1 MAVSKGRLQ
10 FPFPSFFPPRVMP
23 TFTAIALDTLLEPG
37 ASKSVDKTMPS
48 SKPPNSRPIPNPK
61 LERRNSTSVTER
73 RVKRPQMTPALYAT
87 PKATPLP
94 DSPTSFTP
102 SPYIINHKRRGPR
115 LMKSYSEDDVSS
127 RQKTDEKVNGNKNNA
142 ETEVAHSTDDISVT
156 FSIPGPNEEHV
167 NGDRDCEVGSHNSEP
182 GEDLLKLERDGDS
195 EYFFDP
201 QDSLSVASNTDV
213 EDNSGAER
221 LVKLTPPTGEFYD
234 AWEDLS
240 FEAELRE
247 MRLSLLMEIEKRK
260 QAEEALNNMQSLWQR
275 LGQQLSL
282 VGLALPADPTVVAEG
297 EQPDCDPAEELCQQ
311 VDVSRFVSE
320 SIGRGLARAEL
331 EMEMEA
337 QIESKNFEI
346 ARLNDRLHFYEVVN
360 REMYQRN
367 QDALEMAR
375 HQRQIRKRRQ
385 RWVWGS
391 IAAAITLG
399 TAALAW
405 SYLPTG
411 RESSSTEHFQN
422 PEGDDAAN

>member
-1 MAVSKGRLQ
+1 M
-10 FPFPSFFPPRVMP
+10 
-23 TFTAIALDTLLEPG
+23 
-37 ASKSVDKTMPS
+37 
-48 SKPPNSRPIPNPK
+48 
-61 LERRNSTSVTER
+61 
-73 RVKRPQMTPALYAT
+73 
-87 PKATPLP
+87 
-94 DSPTSFTP
+94 
-102 SPYIINHKRRGPR
+102 
-115 LMKSYSEDDVSS
+115 
-127 RQKTDEKVNGNKNNA
+127 KTDEKVNGNKNNA
-142 ETEVAHSTDDISVT
+142 ETEVDHSTDDISVT
-156 FSIPGPNEEHV
+156 SSIPGPNEEHV
-167 NGDRDCEVGSHNSEP
+167 NGDRDSEVGCHNSEP
-182 GEDLLKLERDGDS
+182 GCSNGELESSNLELGSSSKSNGVTREESLKLERDGDS

-201 QDSLSVASNTDV
+201 QDSLSVTSITDV

-234 AWEDLS
+234 AWEDLPS
-240 FEAELRE
+240 EAELRE

-282 VGLALPADPTVVAEG
+282 VGLALPADPTVIAEG

-320 SIGRGLARAEL
+320 SIGRGLARAEV

>member
-1 MAVSKGRLQ
+1 
-10 FPFPSFFPPRVMP
+10 MP

-115 LMKSYSEDDVSS
+115 LLKSYSEDNVSS
-127 RQKTDEKVNGNKNNA
+127 HQKTDEKVNGNENNA

-167 NGDRDCEVGSHNSEP
+167 NGDRDCEVGSHNSKP
-182 GEDLLKLERDGDS
+182 GCSNGELERDGDS

-234 AWEDLS
+234 AWEG
-240 FEAELRE
+240 
-247 MRLSLLMEIEKRK
+247 
-260 QAEEALNNMQSLWQR
+260 N
-275 LGQQLSL
+275 
-282 VGLALPADPTVVAEG
+282 
-297 EQPDCDPAEELCQQ
+297 
-311 VDVSRFVSE
+311 
-320 SIGRGLARAEL
+320 
-331 EMEMEA
+331 
-337 QIESKNFEI
+337 
-346 ARLNDRLHFYEVVN
+346 
-360 REMYQRN
+360 
-367 QDALEMAR
+367 
-375 HQRQIRKRRQ
+375 
-385 RWVWGS
+385 
-391 IAAAITLG
+391 
-399 TAALAW
+399 
-405 SYLPTG
+405 
-411 RESSSTEHFQN
+411 
-422 PEGDDAAN
+422 